1 MPKFE
6 IELICL
12 ASQVIEVKAKSLKS
26 ARKKA
31 LKKNN
36 FNINSAL
43 DEYSDCIKILI
54 KEEHEIINSK
64 TLKTSFTTLEVN

>member
-1 MPKFE
+1 MSIYQ

-12 ASQVIEVKAKSLKS
+12 ASQVIEVKAKSLKA

-31 LKKNN
+31 LEKNN

-54 KEEHEIINSK
+54 KQEHKIINSK
-64 TLKTSFTTLEVN
+64 TFKTSFTTIEVE